1 MADDQVHFEDKQHCR
16 PCFSRHLLSTR
27 LDRPMTRPLSSS
39 PLRIATCCRGGECRQ
54 DKPTGLFMTLPPIHK
69 NASGPIASA
78 VAHIISAE
86 SNDATHGHLL
96 ASYTPG
102 KGQSKSLD
110 EYSVACLVRRTS
122 TRETAW
128 VLEGEVLYTQ
138 VRAVR

>member
-1 MADDQVHFEDKQHCR
+1 MADDQTNSIANPAVHA
-16 PCFSRHLLSTR
+16 LLFTR

-39 PLRIATCCRGGECRQ
+39 PLRTCDGLNRGARVAAAVNA
-54 DKPTGLFMTLPPIHK
+54 GLFMTLPPIHK

-96 ASYTPG
+96 ASYAPG
-102 KGQSKSLD
+102 KGQSKSLEED
-110 EYSVACLVRRTS
+110 SVACLVGRTGS
-122 TRETAW
+122 RETAW